1 MATYKST
8 GTFSNG
14 WLAFELGVL
23 RRLKFSS
30 IAIPLTGEPQLGVQL
45 KRWGVR
51 VAANDPL
58 LWAFTKATALL
69 ENSSERLGDE
79 DFEIVLD
86 DAYAPRDKIDNA
98 SLENGSTRP
107 TPGGLIT
114 FG

>member
-51 VAANDPL
+51 LAANDPL

-79 DFEIVLD
+79 DFEYRLN
-86 DAYAPRDKIDNA
+86 DAYAPRDKMTMRH
-98 SLENGSTRP
+98 STNGS
-107 TPGGLIT
+107 
-114 FG
+114 